1 LAFRRAN
8 AARPALCGDAKR
20 RQGPSGKYRTGARRG
35 GLPQIHQLL
44 RSRRREG
51 AAFRCGGVA
60 ATSLHAWG
68 MSLLPFSH
76 STTSSHF
83 GRLGSSNAATGKR
96 GTPRHRQHAL
106 TCNLGEVLDLS
117 STGARIRSRHPVN
130 GRVDVALT
138 DYLRPGELQGEVV
151 WLKPMGNF
159 HYEAGLRFSR
169 LSRDMSGRLNAIALA
184 HRFRRAG

>member
-1 LAFRRAN
+1 M
-8 AARPALCGDAKR
+8 
-20 RQGPSGKYRTGARRG
+20 
-35 GLPQIHQLL
+35 
-44 RSRRREG
+44 RSRRRKTVKS
-51 AAFRCGGVA
+51 CHSGVA
-60 ATSLHAWG
+60 ATPGHPWG
-68 MSLLPFSH
+68 MSTLPFSH

-83 GRLGSSNAATGKR
+83 GRLGSSNTATGKR
-96 GTPRHRQHAL
+96 GAPRHRQHAL

-117 STGARIRSRHPVN
+117 STGARIRSRHPAN

-138 DYLRPGELQGEVV
+138 DYLRPGELHGEVV

-159 HYEAGLRFSR
+159 HYEVGVRFSR